1 MQEVKEMPDAVLV
14 ALISG
19 LCTLLGSLMGVI
31 TTSTLT
37 SYRLKRLEE
46 EVSKHNRIVE
56 RTFRLE
62 GRMDEVEHDVRD
74 LKGYHRPRAVNP

>member
-1 MQEVKEMPDAVLV
+1 MSDAVLV

-19 LCTLLGSLMGVI
+19 ACTLLGSLMGVV

-37 SYRLKRLEE
+37 TYRLKRLED
-46 EVSKHNRIVE
+46 EVSKHNRIIE

-62 GRMDEVEHDVRD
+62 GRMDEAEHEIRD
-74 LKGYHRPRAVNP
+74 LKNFHRP

>member
-1 MQEVKEMPDAVLV
+1 MEMPEAVIV

-19 LCTLLGSLMGVI
+19 ACTLLSSLAGMMASV
-31 TTSTLT
+31 SVT

-46 EVSKHNRIVE
+46 EVGKHNRLIE
-56 RTFRLE
+56 RTYRLE

-74 LKGYHRPRAVNP
+74 LKSYHRP

>member
-1 MQEVKEMPDAVLV
+1 MPDSVLV

-19 LCTLLGSLMGVI
+19 VCTLLGSLGGVMA
-31 TTSTLT
+31 TSSLT
-37 SYRLKRLEE
+37 SYRIKRLED
-46 EVSKHNRIVE
+46 EVSKHNRLVE

-74 LKGYHRPRAVNP
+74 LKAYHKP

>member
-1 MQEVKEMPDAVLV
+1 MSEAILV
-14 ALISG
+14 AVISG
-19 LCTLLGSLMGVI
+19 VCTLLGSLGGVMA
-31 TTSTLT
+31 TSSLT
-37 SYRLKRLEE
+37 AYRIKRLEE
-46 EVSKHNRIVE
+46 QVGKHNQIIE

>member
-1 MQEVKEMPDAVLV
+1 MPETVLV

-19 LCTLLGSLMGVI
+19 VCTLLGSLAGVMA
-31 TTSTLT
+31 TTSVT

-46 EVSKHNRIVE
+46 EVGKHNRIIE
-56 RTFRLE
+56 RTYRLE

-74 LKGYHRPRAVNP
+74 LKTYHRP